1 MLRPW
6 PRQLLRLAPAAI
18 SISSPPSAG
27 EDATVDTAATAC
39 FETENIEI
47 VGKGCRPVEAVL
59 GVSTVPEQAAP
70 GKAPRDERKDTEPRD
85 GIVPDLDGVSET
97 MLWSLHHRAS
107 EAVRPDGV
115 LVDPESLQIR
125 SAINYDFARHFGDPL
140 GLLAAR
146 AAEIDRALRSW
157 LEHHPEGIVVSLGE
171 GLETQ
176 RRRVDNGRM
185 RWLSVDLPDAIR
197 LRERFLAPTHRF
209 RHIAASALDPVW
221 MDAVDPSCGVF
232 IVAQGL
238 LMYLAPERVRQLF
251 AGIADRFP
259 GSELVFDAIPRWFSD
274 LTLAGLRQTASY
286 RLPSMPSGINRD
298 EIEPTLRRW
307 HPRVVTVAL
316 LSYRSPRGLPRL
328 FAELTNQIAVARH
341 AVPSLV
347 HVTIANAV
355 GESTFTTATACET
368 AAEVGLDQ
376 DSPQFRTLGK
386 SDMTTTNAPHS
397 TADAMDGFLAAA
409 TQNARC
415 SGDIVFATTTVIAK
429 RVTLGMAATFNPLR
443 ADRAEFSRMVP
454 EKVEA
459 FSTAGM
465 IMLKQSGQANR
476 RMMRFASDEVMTA
489 AHGTLAMTGC
499 CSPAAL
505 AQAQSRFAHAWLAR
519 ATTGWI
525 AMGIWAFAAQSA
537 AMAPIR
543 QTVVAN
549 AERLG
554 Q

>member
-1 MLRPW
+1 M
-6 PRQLLRLAPAAI
+6 
-18 SISSPPSAG
+18 PS
-27 EDATVDTAATAC
+27 THH
-39 FETENIEI
+39 
-47 VGKGCRPVEAVL
+47 
-59 GVSTVPEQAAP
+59 
-70 GKAPRDERKDTEPRD
+70 D
-85 GIVPDLDGVSET
+85 GIVPHLAGVSET
-97 MLWSLHHRAS
+97 MLWSLHNRAS
-107 EAVRPDGV
+107 EARRPDGV
-115 LVDPESLQIR
+115 LVDPESVRIQ
-125 SAINYDFARHFGDPL
+125 SAINYDFARHFGAPL
-140 GLLAAR
+140 GSLAAR
-146 AAEIDRALRSW
+146 AVEIDRALRSW

-209 RHIAASALDPVW
+209 RHIAANALDPIW
-221 MDAVDPSCGVF
+221 MDAIDPSSGVF

-259 GSELVFDAIPRWFSD
+259 GCELVFDAIPRWFSH
-274 LTLAGLRQTASY
+274 LTLLGLHQTANY
-286 RLPSMPSGINRD
+286 RLPSMPWGIDRD

-307 HPRVVTVAL
+307 YPGVATVAL

-328 FAELTNQIAVARH
+328 FADMTDQIPVARD

-347 HVTIANAV
+347 HVAIADAV
-355 GESTFTTATACET
+355 GQSTTA
-368 AAEVGLDQ
+368 AAIAGGIASEFDVVERNPH
-376 DSPQFRTLGK
+376 SRTHRK
-386 SDMTTTNAPHS
+386 PDMTSMNDRDS
-397 TADAMDGFLAAA
+397 TVDAMGGFLAAA
-409 TQNARC
+409 TQNAR
-415 SGDIVFATTTVIAK
+415 DRDEIAVATAQVIAK
-429 RVTLGMAATFNPLR
+429 RVRLGMAATFNPLR

-476 RMMRFASDEVMTA
+476 EMMRFASDEVMTA
-489 AHGTLAMTGC
+489 ACGTIEMTVC
-499 CSPAAL
+499 FSPAAL
-505 AQAQSRFAHAWLAR
+505 ADAQSRFARAWFAR
-519 ATTGWI
+519 VTSSWI
-525 AMGIWAFAAQSA
+525 TMGIWAFGAQAA

-554 Q
+554 R